1 MHDSMRM
8 VAAATYKHHHDHASG
23 LRKAPRLWIASQREL
38 PYASAAHR
46 MGRMGWPLAAGP
58 RTPTCGQRCVSRQ
71 SGHHRPPYL
80 RFRGAQP
87 RRKRHRPGPAA
98 RVFFSPLPLHARGA
112 GPCERRRRN
121 PDPGRSPSACRPHRH
136 RFVELAGRHLMPMAV
151 QGAKSRR
158 LGAQR
163 TLSTPS
169 SGKTN
174 PQPFSCLV
182 CKRRAVACERQR
194 PRSARRPSFC
204 SCRAPCLAQRLLLL
218 LLLL

>member
-1 MHDSMRM
+1 MATGSRAPPPPHVDS
-8 VAAATYKHHHDHASG
+8 A
-23 LRKAPRLWIASQREL
+23 
-38 PYASAAHR
+38 ASAVSQAITAR
-46 MGRMGWPLAAGP
+46 PTYVFAGP
-58 RTPTCGQRCVSRQ
+58 SRVGKGTDQ
-71 SGHHRPPYL
+71 
-80 RFRGAQP
+80 
-87 RRKRHRPGPAA
+87 GPQAAA